1 MGVSGRNISRCLTL
15 ALLVSSLSGC
25 DFLKRLLGKKT
36 GSEASAKTSAVST
49 DAAEKQR
56 GASNKETGKSYSY
69 SVPDDDPDCVPQET
83 SAEEPAEQPGSGV
96 LEGLSHGQQTF
107 WDGRSPSGQTLG
119 GDDGRTVS
127 VSEKP
132 PCKPK
137 RVIFAAHSLSESVE
151 QDEEPPAPVYTA
163 SAMLPPDFA
172 ASAVLPPNS
181 AVRIVKGGP
190 VLMQAYYKFQQGAY
204 EIAYDVLDRVGWR
217 AKESSWTV
225 AHHAPARITVHHTE
239 GHRGDT
245 EEDSAE
251 TVLGTQ
257 ELHQAYRVDNE
268 IVSREEF
275 FRRKEAGE
283 RAHFVKPWS
292 DIGYHFLIDGSG
304 RVIQGRP
311 TDLRG
316 SHVANANRGNIGIA
330 LMGDFNNQRPT
341 PAQIESLR
349 RLTAFLAAKY
359 EIEVMNPGAFTG
371 HSHYNRTDCPGD
383 RLNAL
388 LDVLRIEIASR
399 SKAGVTV

>member
-1 MGVSGRNISRCLTL
+1 MRSSRRNLLRCLAL
-15 ALLVSSLSGC
+15 ALIVSSLSGC
-25 DFLKRLLGKKT
+25 DFLKRLVGKKA
-36 GSEASAKTSAVST
+36 GSGSSAKTYAVSA
-49 DAAEKQR
+49 DAAEKPR
-56 GASNKETGKSYSY
+56 GTPNEETGESYSY
-69 SVPDDDPDCVPQET
+69 SVPGDLDCVPQGE
-83 SAEEPAEQPGSGV
+83 SAEGPAEQPGSGV

-107 WDGRSPSGQTLG
+107 WDGRSQSGRTLG

-132 PCKPK
+132 PCSKPK
-137 RVIFAAHSLSESVE
+137 RVIFAAHSLLESVE
-151 QDEEPPAPVYTA
+151 HDEEPPAPVYTA

-172 ASAVLPPNS
+172 ASAVLPPSS
-181 AVRIVKGGP
+181 AERIVKGGP
-190 VLMQAYYKFQQGAY
+190 VLMQVYYKFQQGAY
-204 EIAYDVLDRVGWR
+204 EIAYAVLDRAGWR
-217 AKESSWTV
+217 AKEPSWAV
-225 AHHAPARITVHHTE
+225 VHHVPARITVHHTE
-239 GHRGDT
+239 GHRSDT

-257 ELHQAYRVDNE
+257 ELHQSYRIDNT
-268 IVSREEF
+268 IVSRAEF
-275 FRRKEAGE
+275 FRRKQEGE
-283 RAHFVKPWS
+283 KAHFVKPWA

-330 LMGDFNNQRPT
+330 LMGDFSNQRPT
-341 PAQIESLR
+341 PGQIESLR

-371 HSHYNRTDCPGD
+371 HSHYNQTDCPGD
-383 RLNAL
+383 RLNVL
-388 LDVLRIEIASR
+388 LDVLRVEIASR